1 MQLLCGRRFWKSVLL
16 PFLFSFL
23 SFSLSFLL
31 LFPFFSLSF
40 FPSLSLEQYCTS
52 TVEQQQEEKTQ
63 SSCRTAQVTLQ
74 SLEGAFNKAVV
85 AVTPPSDKAT
95 NYKYLAASNVLK

>member
-1 MQLLCGRRFWKSVLL
+1 LKLVCNCYAVDVFGS
-16 PFLFSFL
+16 PSFSPSFFL

-40 FPSLSLEQYCTS
+40 FPSLGAI
-52 TVEQQQEEKTQ
+52 EQQQEEKTQ

-85 AVTPPSDKAT
+85 AVTPPADKAT